1 MQVNQA
7 EIIRFL
13 MDEMDP
19 SEKISFE
26 KRIRLNQDLL
36 IEVESLKKTW
46 EKTKAYPSFESPERV
61 KEAIFAKAEVSINA
75 SSKSWNW
82 NWIPQNGFRVAAS
95 FLVMATV
102 IITWNTWMPT
112 NHSDHTGS
120 LNTPNDVQPS
130 NEPLTTAK
138 DSGIGNEANEI
149 DNEITPWVD
158 HNHIIRFA
166 GTTDFNL
173 SQSSEINSTS
183 QQNSKLRLVNDQTGY
198 TGQNRKILLTGNTP

>member
-1 MQVNQA
+1 MQVNQT

-46 EKTKAYPSFESPERV
+46 EKTNEYPSFESPERV
-61 KEAIFAKAEVSINA
+61 KEAIFAKAEASINA

-82 NWIPQNGFRVAAS
+82 IPQHGFKVAAS
-95 FLVMATV
+95 FLVMATA
-102 IITWNTWMPT
+102 IIAWNTWMPT
-112 NHSDHTGS
+112 NQPENTGS
-120 LNTPNDVQPS
+120 LNAPIDAQQS
-130 NEPLTTAK
+130 NAPLTTAK
-138 DSGIGNEANEI
+138 ESGIGNDTNET
-149 DNEITPWVD
+149 DKEVTPWID

-166 GTTDFNL
+166 GTTDFNMT
-173 SQSSEINSTS
+173 QSPGTNSTS
-183 QQNSKLRLVNDQTGY
+183 QQNGKLRLVNDQTGY
-198 TGQNRKILLTGNTP
+198 TGQSRKILLTGNTP

>member
-19 SEKISFE
+19 SEKNLFE

-46 EKTKAYPSFESPERV
+46 EKTNAYPSFKSPERV
-61 KEAIFAKAEVSINA
+61 KEAIFAKAEASINA
-75 SSKSWNW
+75 SNKSWNW
-82 NWIPQNGFRVAAS
+82 KWIPQHGFKVAAS
-95 FLVMATV
+95 FLVMATAL
-102 IITWNTWMPT
+102 IAWNTWMPT
-112 NHSDHTGS
+112 NQSESTGS
-120 LNTPNDVQPS
+120 LNTPIDVQQS
-130 NEPLTTAK
+130 NAPLTTAK
-138 DSGIGNEANEI
+138 DSSIGSNANET
-149 DNEITPWVD
+149 DSEITPWVD

-173 SQSSEINSTS
+173 SQSPEINSTS
-183 QQNSKLRLVNDQTGY
+183 QQNSKLRLANDQTGY
-198 TGQNRKILLTGNTP
+198 TGQGRKILLTGNTP

>member
-1 MQVNQA
+1 MQINQT

-46 EKTKAYPSFESPERV
+46 EKTNAYPSLESPERV
-61 KEAIFAKAEVSINA
+61 KEAIFAKAEA
-75 SSKSWNW
+75 SNKSWNW
-82 NWIPQNGFRVAAS
+82 KWIPQHSFKVAAS
-95 FLVMATV
+95 FLVMATAL
-102 IITWNTWMPT
+102 IAWNTWMPR
-112 NHSDHTGS
+112 NESESTGS
-120 LNTPNDVQPS
+120 LNTPIDVQQS
-130 NEPLTTAK
+130 NAPLTTAK
-138 DSGIGNEANEI
+138 YSGIGSDANET
-149 DNEITPWVD
+149 DSEITPWVD

-173 SQSSEINSTS
+173 SQSPEINSTS

-198 TGQNRKILLTGNTP
+198 TGQSRKILLTGNNP

>member
-1 MQVNQA
+1 MQVNQT

-46 EKTKAYPSFESPERV
+46 EKTNAYPSFESPERV
-61 KEAIFAKAEVSINA
+61 KEAIFAKAEASITA
-75 SSKSWNW
+75 SSKNW
-82 NWIPQNGFRVAAS
+82 NWIPQHGFKVAAS
-95 FLVMATV
+95 FLVMATA
-102 IITWNTWMPT
+102 IIAWNTWMPT
-112 NHSDHTGS
+112 NQLEHTGS
-120 LNTPNDVQPS
+120 LNTPIDGQQS
-130 NEPLTTAK
+130 NASLTTAK
-138 DSGIGNEANEI
+138 DSGSGSDVNETN
-149 DNEITPWVD
+149 NEITPWVD

-173 SQSSEINSTS
+173 SQSPEINSTS
-183 QQNSKLRLVNDQTGY
+183 HQNSKLRLVNDQTGY
-198 TGQNRKILLTGNTP
+198 TGQSRKILLTGNTP

>member
-1 MQVNQA
+1 MQINQT

-46 EKTKAYPSFESPERV
+46 EKTNAYPSLESPERV
-61 KEAIFAKAEVSINA
+61 KEAIFAKAEASINA
-75 SSKSWNW
+75 SNKSWNW
-82 NWIPQNGFRVAAS
+82 KWIPQHGFKVAAS
-95 FLVMATV
+95 FLVMATAL
-102 IITWNTWMPT
+102 IAWNTWMPR
-112 NHSDHTGS
+112 NESESTGS
-120 LNTPNDVQPS
+120 LNTPIDVQQS
-130 NEPLTTAK
+130 NAPLTTAK
-138 DSGIGNEANEI
+138 DSGTGSDANET
-149 DNEITPWVD
+149 DSEITPWVD

-173 SQSSEINSTS
+173 SQSPEINSTS

-198 TGQNRKILLTGNTP
+198 TGQSRKILLTGNTP

>member
-46 EKTKAYPSFESPERV
+46 EKTKAYPSFESPERI
-61 KEAIFAKAEVSINA
+61 KEAIFAKAEASINA

-82 NWIPQNGFRVAAS
+82 NWIPQHGFKVAAS
-95 FLVMATV
+95 FVVMATV

-112 NHSDHTGS
+112 NQSEHTGS

-130 NEPLTTAK
+130 NAPLTTAK

>member
-26 KRIRLNQDLL
+26 KKIRLNQDLL

-46 EKTKAYPSFESPERV
+46 EKTNAYPSFESPELV
-61 KEAIFAKAEVSINA
+61 KEAIFAKAEASINA

-82 NWIPQNGFRVAAS
+82 IPQHGFKVAAS
-95 FLVMATV
+95 FLVVATA
-102 IITWNTWMPT
+102 IIAWNTWMPT
-112 NHSDHTGS
+112 KQSENTGS
-120 LNTPNDVQPS
+120 LYTPIDVQQS
-130 NEPLTTAK
+130 NVPLTTAK
-138 DSGIGNEANEI
+138 DSDIENDANETG
-149 DNEITPWVD
+149 NEITPWVD

-173 SQSSEINSTS
+173 SKSSEINSTS

>member
-26 KRIRLNQDLL
+26 KKIRLNQDLL

-46 EKTKAYPSFESPERV
+46 EKTNAYPSFESPELV
-61 KEAIFAKAEVSINA
+61 KEAIFAKAEASINA

-82 NWIPQNGFRVAAS
+82 IPQHGFKVAAS
-95 FLVMATV
+95 FLVMATA
-102 IITWNTWMPT
+102 IIAWNTWMPT
-112 NHSDHTGS
+112 KQSENTGS
-120 LNTPNDVQPS
+120 LYTPIDVQQS
-130 NEPLTTAK
+130 NVPLTTAK
-138 DSGIGNEANEI
+138 DSDIENDANETV
-149 DNEITPWVD
+149 NEITPWVD

-173 SQSSEINSTS
+173 SKSSEINSTS

>member
-46 EKTKAYPSFESPERV
+46 EKTNAYPSFESPERV
-61 KEAIFAKAEVSINA
+61 KEAIFAKAEASINA
-75 SSKSWNW
+75 SSKRW
-82 NWIPQNGFRVAAS
+82 NWIPLHGFKVAAS
-95 FLVMATV
+95 FLVMATA
-102 IITWNTWMPT
+102 IIAWNTWMPT
-112 NHSDHTGS
+112 NQPENTGS
-120 LNTPNDVQPS
+120 LNTPNEVQQS
-130 NEPLTTAK
+130 NAPLTTAK
-138 DSGIGNEANEI
+138 ESGIGNDANETA
-149 DNEITPWVD
+149 NEITPWVD
-158 HNHIIRFA
+158 HNHIIRVA

-183 QQNSKLRLVNDQTGY
+183 QQNSKLRLVNDKTGY
-198 TGQNRKILLTGNTP
+198 TGQSRKILLTGNTP